1 MDRQSLLESI
11 LVEDIKVWSK
21 LDKVSLLHTLVEH
34 RLAELENSDVKEL
47 IKIRKSQIKIR
58 ETGYTE

>member
-47 IKIRKSQIKIR
+47 IKIRKSQIKI
-58 ETGYTE
+58 